1 MKQVSYSQY
10 SLWNSCPYQWKL
22 QYVDKI
28 KTSEPSI
35 HTIFGS
41 AMHEAIQTYLGCM
54 YNFTIKEADEQNI
67 EDLLRRK
74 MKEFYEK
81 EIVEPEKL
89 DLVSKEDMVEFF
101 QQGEEILEF
110 FRKKRGDYFNKKNW
124 SLLGIEERL
133 AIPIRGDLHFLG
145 FLDVVLKD
153 EISGKIKIIDIK
165 TATMGWNKYQKAD
178 VVKNDQL
185 LLYKEYYSK
194 KHDVPVDMIDIE
206 FLIFKRKL
214 WEKAEFPQKR
224 IQRHVPANGKPS
236 MNKMRSRFEEFLD
249 ACYDESGNVKNIEYE
264 KCVGK
269 CKAFTKCKDL

>member
-10 SLWNSCPYQWKL
+10 SLWNLCPYQWKL

-41 AMHEAIQTYLGCM
+41 AMHEAIQTYLSCM

-74 MKEFYEK
+74 MKEFYTK
-81 EIVEPEKL
+81 EILETEKL
-89 DLVSKEDMVEFF
+89 DLVSRDDMVEFYM
-101 QQGEEILEF
+101 QGEEILEF
-110 FRKKRGDYFNKKNW
+110 FRKKRSDYFNKKSW

-133 AIPIRGDLHFLG
+133 SIPIRGDLHFLG

-153 EISGKIKIIDIK
+153 EISGKIKIIDLK
-165 TATMGWNKYQKAD
+165 TATMGWNKYQKAN

-194 KHDVPVDMIDIE
+194 KHDVPVEMIDIE

-224 IQRHVPANGKPS
+224 IQRHVPANGTPS
-236 MNKMRSRFEEFLD
+236 MNKMRARFEEFLD
-249 ACYDESGNVKNIEYE
+249 ACYDETGKVKSIEYE

>member
-1 MKQVSYSQY
+1 
-10 SLWNSCPYQWKL
+10 
-22 QYVDKI
+22 
-28 KTSEPSI
+28 
-35 HTIFGS
+35 
-41 AMHEAIQTYLGCM
+41 MHEALQTYLGCM
-54 YNFTIKEADEQNI
+54 FNFTIKEADEQNI

-74 MKEFYEK
+74 MKEFYQK
-81 EIVEPEKL
+81 EIVETEKL
-89 DLVSKEDMVEFF
+89 HLVSRDDMVEFYM
-101 QQGEEILEF
+101 QGEEIIDY
-110 FRKKRGDYFNKKNW
+110 FRKKRSDYFNKKGW

-194 KHDVPVDMIDIE
+194 KHDVPVEKIDIE

-224 IQRHVPANGKPS
+224 IQRHVPANGTPS

-249 ACYDESGNVKNIEYE
+249 ACYDESGKVKNIEYE

>member
-1 MKQVSYSQY
+1 
-10 SLWNSCPYQWKL
+10 LWNSCPYQWKL

-54 YNFTIKEADEQNI
+54 YNFTIKDADEQDI

-74 MKEFYEK
+74 MKEFYQK
-81 EIVEPEKL
+81 EIVETDKL
-89 DLVSKEDMVEFF
+89 DLVSQEDMVEFY
-101 QQGEEILEF
+101 QQGEVIIDYF
-110 FRKKRGDYFNKKNW
+110 KKKRGQYFNKKSW
-124 SLLGIEERL
+124 SLLGIEEKL
-133 AIPIRGDLHFLG
+133 AIPIRGDLNFLG
-145 FLDVVLKD
+145 YIDVVIKD
-153 EISGKIKIIDIK
+153 EISGKIKIIDLK

-178 VVKNDQL
+178 VIKSDQL
-185 LLYKEYYSK
+185 LLYKEYYAK
-194 KHDVPVDMIDIE
+194 KHDVPVEMIDIE

-249 ACYDESGNVKNIEYE
+249 ACYEKDGSVKEGINYE
-264 KCVGK
+264 KCQGK
-269 CKAFTKCKDL
+269 CKAFTKCKGL